1 MSLTTEAIELL
12 KKESMTASEIV
23 RALDMQ
29 EEPNTVHCVLT
40 ALKKRKL
47 ITAIGKTK
55 ETNKYGQTRSV
66 SLYSYVEQSEPVKF
80 KEGRA
85 KKRKYR
91 INLTKTKN
99 MNTLRAMIVKSNP
112 QFMLYQKELRLKYEP
127 S

>member
-12 KKESMTASEIV
+12 KRENMTASEIV

-47 ITAIGKTK
+47 ITAVGKSK
-55 ETNKYGQTRSV
+55 EINKNGAARSV
-66 SLYSYVEQSEPVKF
+66 SVYTYVEPINPVKF

-112 QFMLYQKELRLKYEP
+112 QFMLYQKELKLIWID
-127 S
+127 

>member
-1 MSLTTEAIELL
+1 MSLTTETIELL
-12 KKESMTASEIV
+12 KNENMTASELV
-23 RALDMQ
+23 HALDMQ
-29 EEPNTVHCVLT
+29 EDPNTVHCVLT

-47 ITAIGKTK
+47 IMAIGKAK
-55 ETNKYGQTRSV
+55 ETNKGGATRSV
-66 SLYSYVEQSEPVKF
+66 SVYTYVEPINPVKF

-112 QFMLYQKELRLKYEP
+112 QFMLYQRELKLLWID
-127 S
+127 

>member
-12 KKESMTASEIV
+12 KKDNMTASELV

-29 EEPNTVHCVLT
+29 EEPNTMHCVLT
-40 ALKKRKL
+40 ALKKRNL
-47 ITAIGKTK
+47 IRAVGKTK

-66 SLYSYVEQSEPVKF
+66 SVYAYVEQLIPVKF

-99 MNTLRAMIVKSNP
+99 MNTLRALIVKSNP
-112 QFMLYQKELRLKYEP
+112 QFMLYQKELKLLWID
-127 S
+127 

>member
-12 KKESMTASEIV
+12 KQQRMTASELV
-23 RALDMQ
+23 KALDMQ
-29 EEPNTVHCVLT
+29 EEPNTLHCVLT

-47 ITAIGKTK
+47 IKAVGKTK
-55 ETNKYGQTRSV
+55 ETNKHGRTRSV
-66 SLYSYVEQSEPVKF
+66 SVYTYVEQDKPVKF
-80 KEGRA
+80 NNGRT

-112 QFMLYQKELRLKYEP
+112 QFMLYQKELKLLWID
-127 S
+127 

>member
-12 KKESMTASEIV
+12 KRGNMTASEIV

-29 EEPNTVHCVLT
+29 EDPNTVHCVLT

-47 ITAIGKTK
+47 IAAIAKTK

-66 SLYSYVEQSEPVKF
+66 SVYTYVEPIHPVKF

-112 QFMLYQKELRLKYEP
+112 QFMLYQRELKLLWID
-127 S
+127 

>member
-12 KKESMTASEIV
+12 KMGNMTASEIV

-29 EEPNTVHCVLT
+29 EDPNTVHCVLT

-47 ITAIGKTK
+47 IAAIGKAK
-55 ETNKYGQTRSV
+55 ETNRYGQTRSV
-66 SLYSYVEQSEPVKF
+66 SLYTYVEPAKPAIF
-80 KEGRA
+80 KEGRN

-112 QFMLYQKELRLKYEP
+112 QFMLYQKELKLLWID
-127 S
+127 

>member
-1 MSLTTEAIELL
+1 MSITTEAIELL
-12 KKESMTASEIV
+12 KRENMTASEIV

-29 EEPNTVHCVLT
+29 EDPNTVHCVLT

-47 ITAIGKTK
+47 ITAIGKAK
-55 ETNKYGQTRSV
+55 ETNSYGQTRSV
-66 SLYSYVEQSEPVKF
+66 SLYAYTPGDKPVKF
-80 KEGRA
+80 KPGKT

-112 QFMLYQKELRLKYEP
+112 QFMLYQKELKLIWID
-127 S
+127 

>member
-12 KKESMTASEIV
+12 KRENMTANEIV

-29 EEPNTVHCVLT
+29 EDPNTVHCVLT
-40 ALKKRKL
+40 SLKKRQL
-47 ITAIGKTK
+47 IKASGKTK

-66 SLYSYVEQSEPVKF
+66 SLYTYVEQLTPVKF

-99 MNTLRAMIVKSNP
+99 MDTLRAMIVKSNP
-112 QFMLYQKELRLKYEP
+112 QFMLYQRELKLLWID
-127 S
+127 

>member
-12 KKESMTASEIV
+12 KQQRMTASELV
-23 RALDMQ
+23 KALDMQ
-29 EEPNTVHCVLT
+29 EEPNTLHCVLT

-47 ITAIGKTK
+47 IKAVGKTK
-55 ETNKYGQTRSV
+55 ETNKHGRTRAVSV
-66 SLYSYVEQSEPVKF
+66 YTYVEQDKPVKF
-80 KEGRA
+80 KPGKT

-112 QFMLYQKELRLKYEP
+112 QFMLYQKELKLLWID
-127 S
+127 

>member
-12 KKESMTASEIV
+12 KRENMTASELV
-23 RALDMQ
+23 KALDMQ
-29 EEPNTVHCVLT
+29 EEPNTLHCVLT

-47 ITAIGKTK
+47 IKAVSKTK
-55 ETNKYGQTRSV
+55 ETDISGRTRSV
-66 SLYSYVEQSEPVKF
+66 SVYTYVEQDKPVKF
-80 KEGRA
+80 NNGRT

-112 QFMLYQKELRLKYEP
+112 QFMLYQKEMKLIWID
-127 S
+127 

>member
-1 MSLTTEAIELL
+1 MSLTTETIELL
-12 KKESMTASEIV
+12 KNQRMTASELV
-23 RALDMQ
+23 HALDMH

-47 ITAIGKTK
+47 ITAVGKSK
-55 ETNKYGQTRSV
+55 EINKNGAARSV
-66 SLYSYVEQSEPVKF
+66 SIYTYVEPINPVKF

-99 MNTLRAMIVKSNP
+99 MDTLRAMIVKSNP
-112 QFMLYQKELRLKYEP
+112 QFMLYQKELKLLWID
-127 S
+127 

>member
-1 MSLTTEAIELL
+1 MSLTTETIELL
-12 KKESMTASEIV
+12 KRQHMTANEIV

-29 EEPNTVHCVLT
+29 ESPNTIHSVIT
-40 ALKKRKL
+40 TLKRRKL
-47 ITAIGKTK
+47 IQAVNKIK
-55 ETNKYGQTRSV
+55 EANSYGQTRSV
-66 SLYSYVEQSEPVKF
+66 SVYTYVEPINPVKF

-112 QFMLYQKELRLKYEP
+112 QFMLYQKELKLLWID
-127 S
+127 

>member
-12 KKESMTASEIV
+12 KNQRMTASELV
-23 RALDMQ
+23 HALDMQ
-29 EEPNTVHCVLT
+29 EEPNTLHCVLT

-47 ITAIGKTK
+47 IKAIGKTK
-55 ETNKYGQTRSV
+55 ETTKTGATRSV
-66 SLYSYVEQSEPVKF
+66 SLYTYVEPINPVKF

-99 MNTLRAMIVKSNP
+99 MDTLRAMIVKSNP
-112 QFMLYQKELRLKYEP
+112 QFMLYQRELRLIWTD
-127 S
+127 

>member
-12 KKESMTASEIV
+12 KRENMTASEIV
-23 RALDMQ
+23 NALDMQ
-29 EEPNTVHCVLT
+29 EDPNTVHCVLT
-40 ALKKRKL
+40 SLKKRNL
-47 ITAIGKTK
+47 IKAVGKTK
-55 ETNKYGQTRSV
+55 ETNRYGQTRSV
-66 SLYSYVEQSEPVKF
+66 SVYTYIEQLIPVKF

-112 QFMLYQKELRLKYEP
+112 QFMLYQKELKLLWID
-127 S
+127 

>member
-12 KKESMTASEIV
+12 KRENMTASEIV

-29 EEPNTVHCVLT
+29 EDPNTVHCVLT

-47 ITAIGKTK
+47 IMAIGKAK
-55 ETNKYGQTRSV
+55 ETNTYGQTRSV
-66 SLYSYVEQSEPVKF
+66 SLYAYVAGDKPVKF
-80 KEGRA
+80 KQGRA

-112 QFMLYQKELRLKYEP
+112 QFMLYQKELKLIWID
-127 S
+127 

>member
-12 KKESMTASEIV
+12 KRENMTASEIV
-23 RALDMQ
+23 NALDMQ
-29 EEPNTVHCVLT
+29 EDPNTVHCVLT
-40 ALKKRKL
+40 SLKKRQL
-47 ITAIGKTK
+47 IKAVGKTK
-55 ETNKYGQTRSV
+55 ETNRYGQTRSV
-66 SLYSYVEQSEPVKF
+66 SVYTYIEQLIPVKF

-112 QFMLYQKELRLKYEP
+112 QFMLYQKELKLIWID
-127 S
+127 

>member
-12 KKESMTASEIV
+12 KRGNMTASEIV

-29 EEPNTVHCVLT
+29 EDPNTIHCVLT

-47 ITAIGKTK
+47 IAAIGQTK
-55 ETNKYGQTRSV
+55 ETNRYGQTRSV
-66 SLYSYVEQSEPVKF
+66 SLYTYVEPAKPATF
-80 KEGRA
+80 KAGRN

-112 QFMLYQKELRLKYEP
+112 QFMLYQKELKLIWTD
-127 S
+127 

>member
-12 KKESMTASEIV
+12 KQQRMTASELV
-23 RALDMQ
+23 HALDMQ
-29 EEPNTVHCVLT
+29 EEPNTLHCVLT

-47 ITAIGKTK
+47 IKAVGKTK
-55 ETNKYGQTRSV
+55 ETNRYGQTRSV
-66 SLYSYVEQSEPVKF
+66 SLYAYIEQLIPVKF

-99 MNTLRAMIVKSNP
+99 MNTLRALIVKSNP
-112 QFMLYQKELRLKYEP
+112 QFMLYQKELKLLWID
-127 S
+127 

>member
-12 KKESMTASEIV
+12 KNQRMTASELV
-23 RALDMQ
+23 HALDMQ
-29 EEPNTVHCVLT
+29 EEPNTMHCVLT

-47 ITAIGKTK
+47 IKAVGKTK
-55 ETNKYGQTRSV
+55 EINKNGAARSV
-66 SLYSYVEQSEPVKF
+66 SLYTYVEQLTPVKF

-99 MNTLRAMIVKSNP
+99 MDTLRAMIVKSNP
-112 QFMLYQKELRLKYEP
+112 QFMLYQKELRLIWTD
-127 S
+127 

>member
-12 KKESMTASEIV
+12 KRENMTASEIV
-23 RALDMQ
+23 TALDMQ
-29 EEPNTVHCVLT
+29 EDPNTVHCVLT
-40 ALKKRKL
+40 SLKKRNL
-47 ITAIGKTK
+47 IRAVGKTK
-55 ETNKYGQTRSV
+55 ETNRYGQTRSV
-66 SLYSYVEQSEPVKF
+66 SVYTYIEQLIPVKF

-112 QFMLYQKELRLKYEP
+112 QFMLYQKELKLLWID
-127 S
+127 

>member
-12 KKESMTASEIV
+12 KRDNMTASELV

-29 EEPNTVHCVLT
+29 EEPNTMHCVLT
-40 ALKKRKL
+40 ALKKRNL
-47 ITAIGKTK
+47 IRAIGKTK

-66 SLYSYVEQSEPVKF
+66 SVYTYVEQLIPVKF

-112 QFMLYQKELRLKYEP
+112 QFMLYQKELKLIWID
-127 S
+127 

>member
-12 KKESMTASEIV
+12 KRENMTASELV

-29 EEPNTVHCVLT
+29 EEPNTMHCVLT
-40 ALKKRKL
+40 ALKKRNL
-47 ITAIGKTK
+47 IRAIGKTK

-66 SLYSYVEQSEPVKF
+66 SVYAYVEQLIPAKF

-112 QFMLYQKELRLKYEP
+112 QFMLYQKELKLIWTD
-127 S
+127 